1 MCGTFI
7 KALGHEVGNSEVEY
21 EYLEFAS
28 RLLDKSNGKKSRVWL
43 AEDVVV
49 GREFSPSSQHQIYNI
64 GGIDDR
70 GMILDIGPKTVSRF
84 SGIIANS
91 RTVFWNGPM
100 GVFEWESFSVG
111 SRKVASAVCSPGITS
126 VIGGGSTVD
135 AVSKFGFKDKMSHV
149 STGGG
154 ASLQFLEGRKLPGL
168 EMIADKS

>member
-1 MCGTFI
+1 M
-7 KALGHEVGNSEVEY
+7 
-21 EYLEFAS
+21 
-28 RLLDKSNGKKSRVWL
+28 LDKNNGVKSRVWL

-49 GREFSPSSQHQIYNI
+49 GREFSPVSQHQNYKID
-64 GGIDDR
+64 GIDDR

-84 SGIIANS
+84 TGIIGNS

-100 GVFEWESFSVG
+100 GVFEWEPFSVG
-111 SRKVASAVCSPGITS
+111 SREVANAVCSSGITS

-154 ASLQFLEGRKLPGL
+154 ASLQFLEGRELPGL
-168 EMIADKS
+168 EMIPEKN